1 MDRSMHGSTLL
12 FVFYRF
18 ENGAS
23 YGGGA
28 RGYTRGTGRGAG
40 RGGRGGRG
48 RGGAGKQTTRT
59 KEELDA
65 ELDAYK
71 VSWTTQDDVCERDA

>member
-1 MDRSMHGSTLL
+1 MSMHVSTVL
-12 FVFYRF
+12 FVICRF

-23 YGGGA
+23 NGGGA
-28 RGYTRGTGRGAG
+28 RGYGRGTGRGAG

-71 VSWTTQDDVCERDA
+71 VSCTTCTQDYVCERDT